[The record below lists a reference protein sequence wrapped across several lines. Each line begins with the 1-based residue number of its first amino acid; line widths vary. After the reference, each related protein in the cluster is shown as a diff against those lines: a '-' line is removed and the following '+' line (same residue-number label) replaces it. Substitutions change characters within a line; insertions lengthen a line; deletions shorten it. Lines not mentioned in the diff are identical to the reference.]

1 MSLFAQLHRSVP
13 EWGSRKAV
21 GTMETTL
28 EESLEAIKAEL
39 RRQDEEWRRAKDAIA
54 AMGDVR
60 IALSREALDRLET
73 RSTTT
78 TPARAVVGGLRA

>member
-1 MSLFAQLHRSVP
+1 
-13 EWGSRKAV
+13 
-21 GTMETTL
+21 METTL

-39 RRQDEEWRRAKDAIA
+39 RKQDEEWRRAKDAIA

-60 IALSREALDRLET
+60 IALSREALDRLEA

-78 TPARAVVGGLRA
+78 TTPRAVMGGVRA